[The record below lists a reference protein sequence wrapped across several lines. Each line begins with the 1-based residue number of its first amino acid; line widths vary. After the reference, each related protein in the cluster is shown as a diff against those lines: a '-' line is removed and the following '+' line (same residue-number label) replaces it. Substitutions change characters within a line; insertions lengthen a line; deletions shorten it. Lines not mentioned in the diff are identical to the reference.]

1 LTDAPTPAYGYR
13 MEIPAKVSVFNK
25 TLEVKGK
32 VANLIAIN
40 DAGFYEVTMEVN
52 QKNHT
57 VLFPVSETVLI
68 FNEPLPEMA
77 AIDIER

>member
-1 LTDAPTPAYGYR
+1 
-13 MEIPAKVSVFNK
+13 MEIPSKVSVFNK

-32 VANLIAIN
+32 VANLIAIS
-40 DAGFYEVTMEVN
+40 DAGYYEVTMEVN

-57 VLFPVSETVLI
+57 VLFPVHETVLI
-68 FNEPLPEMA
+68 FNEPLPETI